1 MRRSSSPVRSGGRL
15 AGVGLLACAPVAA
28 TIWLFL
34 AALPVLADGGPHVST
49 INNGS
54 LGINAD
60 SCAGCHRAHTAQG
73 PMLLKAADEEALCLT
88 CHGSAGVG
96 ATTDVLTG
104 VQYKVALPPGSAGQD
119 PTNASVLLGALRNGG
134 FDQARIDAGNAA
146 RLSYFRNAAFA
157 VSQRPKVGVG
167 APEDVNSAHLA
178 LPDNGLTMPGI
189 AWGNGA
195 NGSGAGPAVDLSCA
209 SCHNPHG
216 NGQYRI
222 LNAIPNPTATS
233 GTFTPA
239 AANAVVTDSP
249 PDNPDPAE
257 SDTKNYT
264 VIQTKGTQGDDSTYL
279 LYADDVL
286 DAAYGPT
293 AGDYFHRY
301 VPWSQTSAV
310 NRTGDAP
317 NGAPSTFNTQIT
329 AWCTTCHTRY
339 YSLSADDPRLDA
351 IYKFQHETVS
361 NRACTT
367 CHVSHGSNA
376 ATATGA
382 FSSTVAYPNGTAS
395 ASSRLLKIDNR
406 GTCQACHDP
415 THTVPAN
422 SYTGPLPTPGVP

>member
-1 MRRSSSPVRSGGRL
+1 
-15 AGVGLLACAPVAA
+15 
-28 TIWLFL
+28 
-34 AALPVLADGGPHVST
+34 
-49 INNGS
+49 
-54 LGINAD
+54 
-60 SCAGCHRAHTAQG
+60 
-73 PMLLKAADEEALCLT
+73 MLLKAADEEALCLT

-146 RLSYFRNAAFA
+146 RLSYLRNATAI
-157 VSQRPKVGVG
+157 SQRPKVGVG

-233 GTFTPA
+233 GTFTPVVA
-239 AANAVVTDSP
+239 PGAVVTDSP
-249 PDNPDPAE
+249 ADNPDAAE

-264 VIQTKGTQGDDSTYL
+264 VIQTKGTQGDNTTYL

-293 AGDYFHRY
+293 AGDYFHRN
-301 VPWSQTSAV
+301 VPWMTPTDTTVIGGGPVAW
-310 NRTGDAP
+310 DAP
-317 NGAPSTFNTQIT
+317 NGRPSTGSFGAPATAQTAFNTEIT
-329 AWCTTCHTRY
+329 AWCSTCHTRY
-339 YSLSADDPRLDA
+339 YAATNAVTASCPGGQAWCSERPGDSL
-351 IYKFQHETVS
+351 YKYQHQTTT

-376 ATATGA
+376 TMAGA
-382 FSSTVAYPNGTAS
+382 FSSAVAYPNGTVS
-395 ASSRLLKIDNR
+395 ADSRLLKIDNR

-415 THTVPAN
+415 TNTTTN
-422 SYTGPLPTPGVP
+422 GTYYGPLPTPSVP